1 MDDYDAPA
9 MKFGLDADFDGGQMG
24 EDGEFYAQGVRKG
37 KQQTK
42 RSAMYGVFD
51 ESSDD
56 EDNKKKKGGK
66 GGGRKGAKPDYN
78 GGVTFV
84 SGGLKG
90 EAYKGSDEEEGSKR
104 SDEEDE
110 EDEEEDDAA
119 PRFGARG
126 KRVRPRHGEGGG
138 SDGSDTERV
147 AQRDETELPGEFGAK
162 KEVKKPEKRRA
173 EQTKEEREAVARLST
188 INAGGMG
195 LKMLQ
200 KMGYK
205 GGGLGK
211 EGTGI
216 TKAIEAKKR
225 QAGCVPPHLSGT
237 PKFSSLVVCLPL
249 TKESSCQGGVRRLS
263 GALMRGMFAQGGAG

>member
-9 MKFGLDADFDGGQMG
+9 MKFGLEGDYDGGQFG
-24 EDGEFYAQGVRKG
+24 EDGEFYASGERKG
-37 KQQTK
+37 KTQSK
-42 RSAMYGVFD
+42 RAAMYGVFD
-51 ESSDD
+51 ESSED
-56 EDNKKKKGGK
+56 EDSKKRGKGKG

-90 EAYKGSDEEEGSKR
+90 EKSETWKDSDEEGGKR

-110 EDEEEDDAA
+110 EEDDDEAA
-119 PRFGARG
+119 PRFGAGR
-126 KRVRPRHGEGGG
+126 KRTRPRHGGGGG

-147 AQRDETELPGEFGAK
+147 AQRDPDAELPGEFGAK
-162 KEVKKPEKRRA
+162 REAKKPEKRRV
-173 EQTKEEREAVARLST
+173 EQTKDEREAVARLST

-225 QAGCVPPHLSGT
+225 AAGCVPPA
-237 PKFSSLVVCLPL
+237 PL
-249 TKESSCQGGVRRLS
+249 
-263 GALMRGMFAQGGAG
+263 